1 MLCQLGHRGVME
13 LVLLTVLSW
22 VSVWAEEKIIFDRHA
37 VYWNSS
43 NPKTTCLPSMPLKI
57 NLTSGQLS
65 LEMWK
70 ELQFPTASNM
80 LSDLFS
86 LFTFYLFVY

>member
-1 MLCQLGHRGVME
+1 
-13 LVLLTVLSW
+13 
-22 VSVWAEEKIIFDRHA
+22 
-37 VYWNSS
+37 
-43 NPKTTCLPSMPLKI
+43 TTCLPSMPLKI

-86 LFTFYLFVY
+86 LFTFYLFCLLVFLVV